1 MLWLLPL
8 SYLLDGL
15 TLALLHRHPRWPLG
29 WLLAATALL
38 RWPLLVYVLHR
49 PWAYDGWASALGNG
63 LFNLLLFVLALAPLL
78 LLAWFNR
85 EKSL

>member
-29 WLLAATALL
+29 RLLAATALL
-38 RWPLLVYVLHR
+38 RWPLLVYVLPR

>member
-15 TLALLHRHPRWPLG
+15 TLALLHRHPRWPL
-29 WLLAATALL
+29 
-38 RWPLLVYVLHR
+38 LVYVLPR